1 MSTSSYGQ
9 FCPVAK
15 ACEILEPR
23 WTVLILMVILGGVSR
38 FNEIRR
44 GVPGVSPSLLSK
56 RLRELEAQGLVERVE
71 DRSTGA
77 IDYIPT
83 SAASELDPII
93 DALGKWA
100 HRNIDSNVT
109 LQHLDARYLMW
120 NIRRKLNVAAMP
132 ERRNVVRFEFF
143 DAKNS
148 EKSYWLIVTP
158 RAPVELC
165 LTDPRFDVDLYI
177 EASLRAM
184 TSYWIGYSSLHSE
197 MSKDHIRLIGN
208 QLLIRTIGK
217 WLVRSS
223 FAEEH

>member
-1 MSTSSYGQ
+1 MRYAGA
-9 FCPVAK
+9 CP
-15 ACEILEPR
+15 ACHLR
-23 WTVLILMVILGGVSR
+23 CC
-38 FNEIRR
+38 
-44 GVPGVSPSLLSK
+44 

-71 DRSTGA
+71 DLSTGA

-132 ERRNVVRFEFF
+132 ERRNVIRFEFF

-148 EKSYWLIVTP
+148 EKSYWLIVAP

-177 EASLRAM
+177 EASLEAM

-197 MSKDHIRLIGN
+197 LSKDRIRLIGN
-208 QLLIRTIGK
+208 RLLIRTIDK